1 MSYAQAIIS
10 GIVQGITEFLPIS
23 SSGHLVILHNLF
35 GYKEPQLLF
44 NLFLHAGT
52 LLAVLAYFHKDIINM
67 LTKDRRLFLAV
78 IIGSL
83 PTALIGYFFK
93 DIFESLFAN
102 IVIVGIML
110 YVTAV
115 LLFLAD
121 IAGQRKEGLSSNSP
135 GVFKSIIIGIIQA
148 ISIIPGIS
156 RSGSTISGAMLLKI
170 DKKMAVK
177 FSFLLSIPAILG
189 ALILKLSDLNNT
201 GITYL
206 PQMMA
211 GTLFAFLFGLGA
223 IYLLIKTVIK
233 GKLKFFAIYC
243 LFAGTAAIAGRWL
256 F

>member
-110 YVTAV
+110 YVTAGF
-115 LLFLAD
+115 LFLAD
-121 IAGQRKEGLSSNSP
+121 IAGQRKEGISFNSP
-135 GVFKSIIIGIIQA
+135 GVFKSIIIGIIQG

-156 RSGSTISGAMLLKI
+156 RSGSTISGAMLLNI

-243 LFAGTAAIAGRWL
+243 LLAGTAVIAGRWL